1 METIILLN
9 NHDHRKGQKPLC
21 NGGVAC
27 NECRFVLTRHHPM
40 LEMTFI
46 RSYPH
51 KGKHDYDHEEIPSR
65 WVGR

>member
-21 NGGVAC
+21 NGALLAMSVA
-27 NECRFVLTRHHPM
+27 FVLTRHHPM

-46 RSYPH
+46 RSLPTQR
-51 KGKHDYDHEEIPSR
+51 KT
-65 WVGR
+65 